1 MTSASPSAPSIVAK
15 NAAGRPL
22 DDESKPAS
30 KEQKRR
36 QTMQGERASL
46 LRLRDAPRDFTGAS
60 ATLRNFI
67 TMSALFSAVPA
78 AALACLSLA
87 TARLGS
93 VGAWQSGVLYLAYTL
108 SAVMGATYVVKRLGS
123 RNAMILG
130 MTFFC
135 MYVGA
140 FLIATVWPST
150 LKVAALT
157 GAAIGG
163 IGSGLLWTAQGVY
176 FSQASE
182 EYSLKSGQD
191 WASST
196 SMMAGI
202 FAFIL
207 LAEETALD
215 LLSTFLI
222 RVFGVPWDVIFALY
236 AGIAVVATSCMVY
249 VKEYPIESSTGGGAS
264 SSSSSFASIL
274 YKVTAAFRLLV
285 TDSKLKYM
293 IGLNAVFGFAGA
305 FLNSFVSGEVV
316 PVALRDTNSSYV
328 GLLVAIHG
336 GVAAICSLGFGQL
349 SQTVGK
355 GPILVLGALSF
366 AGVAIPFLIRPDL
379 EEWTWGL
386 LIMVYAFQG
395 MGRATFEGTLKATF
409 ADYFPY
415 EKEGAFAN
423 IILQNGLS
431 SAAAYVVSFRLS
443 CSHPSTYCIEYRDGS
458 LHDIFSFGLMV
469 VLTACFAI
477 LGYWRASIIFAAGEG
492 NEELSVYR
500 SSSIASYRNS
510 RVALS
515 VIDRRTYDALATT
528 IAVDD
533 EGMIAAIT

>member
-1 MTSASPSAPSIVAK
+1 MVV
-15 NAAGRPL
+15 
-22 DDESKPAS
+22 
-30 KEQKRR
+30 EQ
-36 QTMQGERASL
+36 TSL
-46 LRLRDAPRDFTGAS
+46 LSLSLTDAPRDVNAAAS
-60 ATLRNFI
+60 TLRNFV

-108 SAVMGATYVVKRLGS
+108 SAVLGATYVVKRLGS

-130 MTFFC
+130 MTLFC

-150 LKVAALT
+150 LKVAAFT

-182 EYSLKSGQD
+182 EYSLESGQD
-191 WASST
+191 WAKST
-196 SMMAGI
+196 SMLAGY

-236 AGIAVVATSCMVY
+236 AGIAVLATSCMVY
-249 VKEYPIESSTGGGAS
+249 VKEYPKETSTGGA
-264 SSSSSFASIL
+264 SSSSFASIL
-274 YKVTAAFRLLV
+274 YKVSAAFRLLV
-285 TDSKLKYM
+285 TDSKMKYM

-305 FLNSFVSGEVV
+305 FLNSFVSGVVV
-316 PVALRDTNSSYV
+316 PVALNDTKASYV

-336 GVAAICSLGFGQL
+336 GVAAICSLAFGRL

-366 AGVAIPFLIRPDL
+366 AGVAIPFLIQPDL
-379 EEWTWGL
+379 EEWTWGM

-395 MGRATFEGTLKATF
+395 MGRATFEGTLKAIF
-409 ADYFPY
+409 SDYFAY
-415 EKEGAFAN
+415 EKEGAYAN

-431 SAAAYVVSFRLS
+431 SAAAYVLSFRLT
-443 CSHPSTYCIEYRDGS
+443 CSEPSTYCIEYRDGS
-458 LHDIFSFGLMV
+458 LHDIFTFGMMV
-469 VLTACFAI
+469 VGTSVVAI
-477 LGYWRASIIFAAGEG
+477 LGYWRASILFAAGAG
-492 NEELSVYR
+492 NEEIAVYR
-500 SSSIASYRNS
+500 RASITTYRSTRISSSM
-510 RVALS
+510 
-515 VIDRRTYDALATT
+515 IDRRTYDALEQI
-528 IAVDD
+528 IAVDED
-533 EGMIAAIT
+533 EDGDRLPEIQ

>member
-1 MTSASPSAPSIVAK
+1 MTSASTSVPSITAK
-15 NAAGRPL
+15 RAR
-22 DDESKPAS
+22 DDKPMS
-30 KEQKRR
+30 NVLE
-36 QTMQGERASL
+36 TEIMPSGERASL
-46 LRLRDAPRDFTGAS
+46 LRLNDAPRDFTGA
-60 ATLRNFI
+60 AQTLRNFI

-93 VGAWQSGVLYLAYTL
+93 VGAWQSGILYLAYTL
-108 SAVMGATYVVKRLGS
+108 SAVLGATYVVKRLGS

-130 MTFFC
+130 MAFFC

-140 FLIATVWPST
+140 FLIATLWPST

-182 EYSLKSGQD
+182 EYTLKSGQD
-191 WASST
+191 WAAST
-196 SMMAGI
+196 SMLAGI

-222 RVFGVPWDVIFALY
+222 RVFRVPWDVIFAAY
-236 AGIAVVATSCMVY
+236 AGIAVLATSFMVY
-249 VKEYPIESSTGGGAS
+249 VKEYPIESSTGGAS
-264 SSSSSFASIL
+264 SSSSLASIV

-285 TDSKLKYM
+285 SDSKMKYM

-316 PVALRDTNSSYV
+316 PVALGDTNSSYV

-336 GVAAICSLGFGQL
+336 GVAAICSLGFGHL

-366 AGVAIPFLIRPDL
+366 AGVAIPFLIQPDL
-379 EEWTWGL
+379 EKWTWGP

-395 MGRATFEGTLKATF
+395 MGRATFEGTLKAIF
-409 ADYFPY
+409 ADFFPY
-415 EKEGAFAN
+415 EKSGAFAN

-431 SAAAYVVSFRLS
+431 SAAAYVLSFRLS
-443 CSHPSTYCIEYRDGS
+443 CSHPGTYCIEYRDGS
-458 LHDIFSFGLMV
+458 LHDIFSFGMMV
-469 VLTACFAI
+469 VVSAVIAI
-477 LGYWRASIIFAAGEG
+477 LGYWRASIIFAAGEDS
-492 NEELSVYR
+492 EELSVYR

-510 RVALS
+510 RIASS
-515 VIDRRTYDALATT
+515 VIDRRTYDALQTT

-533 EGMIAAIT
+533 EGMHAAIT

>member
-1 MTSASPSAPSIVAK
+1 MNTSANASAPSIAAK
-15 NAAGRPL
+15 HP
-22 DDESKPAS
+22 DDQPTSE
-30 KEQKRR
+30 ERQETR
-36 QTMQGERASL
+36 QTSIQGERASL
-46 LRLRDAPRDFTGAS
+46 LRLKDAPRDFTGAS

-108 SAVMGATYVVKRLGS
+108 SAVLGATYVVKRLGS

-196 SMMAGI
+196 SMLAGI

-207 LAEETALD
+207 LAEETVLD

-236 AGIAVVATSCMVY
+236 AGVAVVATSCMVY
-249 VKEYPIESSTGGGAS
+249 VKEYPKELSTGGAS
-264 SSSSSFASIL
+264 SSSSSFATIL

-285 TDSKLKYM
+285 TDSKMKYM

-316 PVALRDTNSSYV
+316 PVALGDTNSSYV

-336 GVAAICSLGFGQL
+336 GVAAISSLGFGQL

-355 GPILVLGALSF
+355 GPILVIGALSF
-366 AGVAIPFLIRPDL
+366 AGVAIPFLIQPDL

-395 MGRATFEGTLKATF
+395 IGRATFEGTLKAIF

-423 IILQNGLS
+423 IILQNGLA
-431 SAAAYVVSFRLS
+431 SAVAYVLSFRLS

-458 LHDIFSFGLMV
+458 LHDIFLFGMMV
-469 VLTACFAI
+469 VFTSCVGI
-477 LGYWRASIIFAAGEG
+477 LGYWRASIIFGAGEG
-492 NEELSVYR
+492 NEELSGYR

-515 VIDRRTYDALATT
+515 LIDRRTYDALQTT

-533 EGMIAAIT
+533 EGMIATIT

>member
-1 MTSASPSAPSIVAK
+1 
-15 NAAGRPL
+15 
-22 DDESKPAS
+22 
-30 KEQKRR
+30 
-36 QTMQGERASL
+36 
-46 LRLRDAPRDFTGAS
+46 
-60 ATLRNFI
+60 
-67 TMSALFSAVPA
+67 
-78 AALACLSLA
+78 LSLA

-123 RNAMILG
+123 RNSMMLG
-130 MTFFC
+130 MAFFC

-140 FLIATVWPST
+140 FLIATVWPSA
-150 LKVAALT
+150 LKVAAMT

-182 EYSLKSGQD
+182 EYSLESGQD
-191 WASST
+191 WATST
-196 SMMAGI
+196 SMLAGI

-222 RVFGVPWDVIFALY
+222 RVFGVPWDVIFAVY
-236 AGIAVVATSCMVY
+236 AGIAVLATSCMVY
-249 VKEYPIESSTGGGAS
+249 VKEYPIESSTGGAS
-264 SSSSSFASIL
+264 LSSPFASIL

-285 TDSKLKYM
+285 NDPKMKYM
-293 IGLNAVFGFAGA
+293 IGLNAAFGFAGA

-316 PVALRDTNSSYV
+316 PVALKDTKSSYV

-336 GVAAICSLGFGQL
+336 GVAAVCSLAFGKL

-366 AGVAIPFLIRPDL
+366 AGVAIPFLIQPDL

-386 LIMVYAFQG
+386 LIMVYAFMG
-395 MGRATFEGTLKATF
+395 CGRATFEGTLKAIF
-409 ADYFPY
+409 ADYFSY

-431 SAAAYVVSFRLS
+431 SAVAYVLSFRLS

-458 LHDIFSFGLMV
+458 LHDIFSFGMMV
-469 VLTACFAI
+469 VVTSVVAI
-477 LGYWRASIIFAAGEG
+477 FGYWRASIIFAAGND

-500 SSSIASYRNS
+500 NASIASYRNS
-510 RVALS
+510 QIASS
-515 VIDRRTYDALATT
+515 VIDRRAYDALQTM

-533 EGMIAAIT
+533 EDMLATIT